1 MAKFATRLRDL
12 RKQHKETQQELAAI
26 LGISKSSVNMYE
38 RGEREPGFGILERLA
53 DHYNVS
59 MDYLMGIDYN
69 WDVDPDSR
77 LSEIPAAMY
86 DHWMSLYNDPADV
99 WNCWL
104 SYCATTD
111 RDNGVLDDGDPF
123 PSPAVTEDVIQFHPI
138 GTVAAGYNECAFEEV
153 QEDFIDIPASYLKG
167 RPRSDYFLLKVKGDS
182 MYPLYHDGDHVLVLK
197 QDSLERPGEI
207 GVVLYDGDQAT
218 LKKVE
223 FGDGWMR
230 LVPINPTYKELMIEK
245 DDLNRCRIL
254 GIPRVLVRD
263 M

>member
-1 MAKFATRLRDL
+1 MNIGQRIKALRIQADMTL
-12 RKQHKETQQELAAI
+12 EELSKKVGVSRQTLSRYETGVIGNIPSDKIEALAVA
-26 LGISKSSVNMYE
+26 LQS
-38 RGEREPGFGILERLA
+38 
-53 DHYNVS
+53 
-59 MDYLMGIDYN
+59 
-69 WDVDPDSR
+69 
-77 LSEIPAAMY
+77 
-86 DHWMSLYNDPADV
+86 
-99 WNCWL
+99 
-104 SYCATTD
+104 
-111 RDNGVLDDGDPF
+111 
-123 PSPAVTEDVIQFHPI
+123 SPAIIMGWDDESLFSAPTVTEDVIQFHPI

-153 QEDFIDIPASYLKG
+153 QEDFIDIPVSYLKG

-245 DDLNRCRIL
+245 ADLNRCRIL
-254 GIPRVLVRD
+254 GIPRVLIRD